1 MITKYTYGNPFQ
13 TDAVVQKLEV
23 QNGDVPYFTVVKTE
37 EQLQFEYTL
46 ENEEKVYGLGENVR
60 GINKRGWIYKS
71 CCADEPNHVEDRT
84 SLYASHNFLVLDGGK
99 EQFGVFFDYPGI
111 ITFDV
116 GYTHLNELK
125 ITLSEPDADV
135 YVMTGESILDIVKQ
149 FRQLIGRSYIPPK
162 WAFGYQQSRWGYM
175 NEADIREVVKGHREK
190 KIPLES
196 IYMDIDY
203 MERFKDFTVNQERF
217 PDFPEFVKEMKA
229 QHIHLVPIIDA
240 GVKVE
245 EGYDVY
251 EEGIEKGYFC
261 KKENGE
267 YFVAG
272 VWPGKVHFPD
282 VLNKEARE
290 WFGNK
295 YQVLLDQGI
304 EGFWNDMN
312 EPASFRGELPQ
323 DVVFHD
329 EERTT
334 NHAEMHNVYGHY
346 MSRATFEGLQK
357 LSDKRPFVITRAAY
371 AGTQKYATVWTGDNQ
386 SLWSHLQMM
395 VPQLCNLGMS
405 GFAFAGTD
413 IGGFGADTTP
423 ELLTRWI
430 EAAVFSPLFR
440 NHSCQG
446 TRRQEPW
453 QFDDQVVGIYRKYVK
468 MRYRFLPYLYDLFYQ
483 GEQTGLPVMRPLVL
497 HYPKDPETYNLNGE
511 FLVGENLLVA
521 PVLEQGATKKMVY
534 LPEGEW
540 YDYWTGEKIT
550 GGKYFLRDA
559 PIDLCPMYLKEGT
572 MIPMYEKMAYVG
584 EKPYRTLYLL
594 TTPGEASY
602 DHFQDNGED
611 YAYRKGVY
619 NLYHFHKNAQG
630 VLETEM
636 RHKNYPEYEQI
647 CLKIVGK

>member
-1 MITKYTYGNPFQ
+1 
-13 TDAVVQKLEV
+13 
-23 QNGDVPYFTVVKTE
+23 
-37 EQLQFEYTL
+37 
-46 ENEEKVYGLGENVR
+46 
-60 GINKRGWIYKS
+60 
-71 CCADEPNHVEDRT
+71 
-84 SLYASHNFLVLDGGK
+84 
-99 EQFGVFFDYPGI
+99 
-111 ITFDV
+111 
-116 GYTHLNELK
+116 
-125 ITLSEPDADV
+125 
-135 YVMTGESILDIVKQ
+135 
-149 FRQLIGRSYIPPK
+149 
-162 WAFGYQQSRWGYM
+162 
-175 NEADIREVVKGHREK
+175 
-190 KIPLES
+190 
-196 IYMDIDY
+196 
-203 MERFKDFTVNQERF
+203 
-217 PDFPEFVKEMKA
+217 
-229 QHIHLVPIIDA
+229 
-240 GVKVE
+240 
-245 EGYDVY
+245 
-251 EEGIEKGYFC
+251 
-261 KKENGE
+261 
-267 YFVAG
+267 
-272 VWPGKVHFPD
+272 
-282 VLNKEARE
+282 
-290 WFGNK
+290 
-295 YQVLLDQGI
+295 
-304 EGFWNDMN
+304 
-312 EPASFRGELPQ
+312 
-323 DVVFHD
+323 
-329 EERTT
+329 
-334 NHAEMHNVYGHY
+334 